1 MNWRLRTPQAPNEL
15 SSAIPLVR
23 AWGLHVDSCTVS
35 KYSSEGIQMIVCNLF
50 IQQPVSPVAM
60 VTYSIGQ
67 YM

>member
-1 MNWRLRTPQAPNEL
+1 MNLRLRTPQAPNEL
-15 SSAIPLVR
+15 FSAIPLVR
-23 AWGLHVDSCTVS
+23 AWDLDSCTVS
-35 KYSSEGIQMIVCNLF
+35 TYSSEGIQMIACNLF